1 MEDLLQETRKQLKIQ
16 KIITGL
22 LAVLVAVMFA
32 IMAMLAGSLQQMS
45 SVLDETAAKIEE
57 IDIDGINNTV
67 STTQNLL
74 ESVDELS
81 DAIDGVT
88 GRVKDFDGLMSGLFG
103 N

>member
-1 MEDLLQETRKQLKIQ
+1 
-16 KIITGL
+16 
-22 LAVLVAVMFA
+22 MFA
-32 IMAMLAGSLQQMS
+32 IMAMLAGSLKQMS
-45 SVLDETAAKIEE
+45 SVLDDTAAKIKE

-81 DAIDGVT
+81 GAIDEVT
-88 GRVKDFDGLMSGLFG
+88 GRVREFDGLLSGFFG